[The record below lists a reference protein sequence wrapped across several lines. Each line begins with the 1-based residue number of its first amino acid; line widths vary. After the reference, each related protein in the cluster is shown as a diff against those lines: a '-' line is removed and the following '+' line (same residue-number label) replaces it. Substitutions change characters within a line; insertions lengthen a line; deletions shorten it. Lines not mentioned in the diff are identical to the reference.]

1 MLRTDQTVGSSVT
14 KAGVVTVSGV
24 TWTSFVCSHALGYVS
39 HGGGGIAIDWVTQ
52 RSRFWQKHL
61 GLMYSQAT
69 VYTPRIELCC
79 VGTTPLKGGG
89 YKVDK
94 KPTHRSTSCG
104 NLRRPHWTKT
114 STVLCCLL
122 LRVAAFLASEN
133 TGRPCTS
140 DVVER
145 VPPQGAPY
153 MGAQRYQAIN
163 GNEELATQ
171 VVTGVTVGWDLMQ
184 QLALRLALDSPF
196 QIVLYLSS
204 TAEILSPVRTIS
216 SQMAP
221 LDLEVCYL
229 VQKLQYPTAEHYQT
243 LMTALYE
250 KDVIELLYLLGQ
262 GIDLTW
268 SVPDGGHTSSLLT
281 LAIFRDNDSDTYKFQ
296 ASKDLH
302 FPRPGVSLTYLLL
315 QSLANPNILPPKQ
328 QPTTM
333 LELAVELGNSHLVQ
347 LLLDERAMVHPE

>member
-1 MLRTDQTVGSSVT
+1 MWIAVR
-14 KAGVVTVSGV
+14 
-24 TWTSFVCSHALGYVS
+24 
-39 HGGGGIAIDWVTQ
+39 HG
-52 RSRFWQKHL
+52 
-61 GLMYSQAT
+61 
-69 VYTPRIELCC
+69 
-79 VGTTPLKGGG
+79 
-89 YKVDK
+89 
-94 KPTHRSTSCG
+94 
-104 NLRRPHWTKT
+104 
-114 STVLCCLL
+114 
-122 LRVAAFLASEN
+122 
-133 TGRPCTS
+133 
-140 DVVER
+140 
-145 VPPQGAPY
+145 
-153 MGAQRYQAIN
+153 IN

-171 VVTGVTVGWDLMQ
+171 VVTGVAVGWDLMQ
-184 QLALRLALDSPF
+184 QIALRLALDSPF
-196 QIVLYLSS
+196 QIVLYLNS

-302 FPRPGVSLTYLLL
+302 FPPSGVSLTYLLL
-315 QSLANPNILPPKQ
+315 QSLANSNILPSKQ
-328 QPTTM
+328 QPTT
-333 LELAVELGNSHLVQ
+333 VGTGS
-347 LLLDERAMVHPE
+347 